1 MPNLKVGDITSNN
14 WRVLDIQKY
23 HNDRFISL
31 GHYKTICT
39 EEIEKKKKKDKLL
52 KVIKSISKI
61 FE

>member
-31 GHYKTICT
+31 KHYKMICT
-39 EEIEKKKKKDKLL
+39 EDYKKKEEKR
-52 KVIKSISKI
+52 
-61 FE
+61 

>member
-31 GHYKTICT
+31 KHYKMICT
-39 EEIEKKKKKDKLL
+39 EDYKKKKKKDKLV